1 VGIHEALPRH
11 DSQAH
16 DAIWAMSTAIVQT
29 APRSAPKSDKHR
41 HLEPLAD
48 SMREYRIRAMESSLL
63 SFEIGVAE
71 NTVFREQLFGW
82 ASLLPQPHLSALIRI
97 SMSALT
103 I

>member
-63 SFEIGVAE
+63 SFEIG
-71 NTVFREQLFGW
+71 
-82 ASLLPQPHLSALIRI
+82 LPKTPFSGNNCSGGRRYCHSPTCRH
-97 SMSALT
+97 
-103 I
+103 